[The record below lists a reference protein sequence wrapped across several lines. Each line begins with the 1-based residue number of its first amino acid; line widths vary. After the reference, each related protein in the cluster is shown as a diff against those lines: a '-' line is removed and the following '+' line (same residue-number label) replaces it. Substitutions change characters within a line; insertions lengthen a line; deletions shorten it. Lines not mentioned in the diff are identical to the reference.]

1 MTTPVTTEYDLSK
14 YNLSSGSHQ
23 SFDEGYCVMEL
34 VSHLAN
40 EPWSCHPQCVDEVI
54 TNIAVPL
61 NDWMTQDERNTH
73 LLPLVVG
80 MIDTKGDIA
89 LLQRRAFLCADY
101 AVRKVAPI
109 GLDAAGLKEQ
119 AQTLRDL
126 SPVVDGALAK
136 SAAAAAA
143 EAAAQAWEAAQ
154 WAEAWAAESGKSAA
168 LAAESAGE
176 AAAEAAQWAAAAG
189 KSAALA
195 AKSAAAAAA
204 EAAAALAAEELAAE
218 SGKSAY
224 RLEII
229 TLCCDLIRE
238 MCAMKEQSSNNN
250 E

>member
-109 GLDAAGLKEQ
+109 GLDAVGLKKQ

-126 SPVVDGALAK
+126 SPVVDAA
-136 SAAAAAA
+136 SAAWAAEAEAASAEAAEESAA
-143 EAAAQAWEAAQ
+143 EAAR
-154 WAEAWAAESGKSAA
+154 WAAWAARCAA
-168 LAAESAGE
+168 
-176 AAAEAAQWAAAAG
+176 W
-189 KSAALA
+189 A
-195 AKSAAAAAA
+195 AKSAEAEAA
-204 EAAAALAAEELAAE
+204 EAY
-218 SGKSAY
+218 SAY

-238 MCAMKEQSSNNN
+238 MCAIKA
-250 E
+250 